1 MPESKGLS
9 VKAPAAQA
17 EMVINEKVRWVLD
30 YYVQSYQSSN
40 GSELYGIKVDKL
52 DSEGVVAESSETFAI
67 TDDKN
72 KAMSMLSFLAK
83 GSVPPCV
90 LLEMVDEWFAAF
102 ELDEDGAGHRP
113 LPV

>member
-1 MPESKGLS
+1 MANSKGLS
-9 VKAPAAQA
+9 PAAKA
-17 EMVINEKVRWVLD
+17 EMVVDEKVKWILD

-52 DSEGVVAESSETFAI
+52 DEEGIIAESSETFAI
-67 TDDKN
+67 TDDKD

-90 LLEMVDEWFAAF
+90 LLEMVDEWFATF
-102 ELDEDGAGHRP
+102 DLDVNDRTERRS
-113 LPV
+113 LSV

>member
-1 MPESKGLS
+1 MMPISKGLS
-9 VKAPAAQA
+9 PAAKA
-17 EMVINEKVRWVLD
+17 EMVVNEKVRWVLD
-30 YYVQSYQSSN
+30 YYVQTYQSSN

-52 DSEGVVAESSETFAI
+52 DDEGVIAESSETFAI
-67 TDDKN
+67 TDDRN

-102 ELDEDGAGHRP
+102 ELNAEDYADCRP